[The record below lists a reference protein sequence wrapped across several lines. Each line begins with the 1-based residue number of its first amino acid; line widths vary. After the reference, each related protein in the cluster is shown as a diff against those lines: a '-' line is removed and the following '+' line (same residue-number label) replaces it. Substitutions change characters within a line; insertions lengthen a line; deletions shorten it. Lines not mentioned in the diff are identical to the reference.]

1 VKHARAPSIAR
12 SEHQSGITAA
22 LHSHRT
28 PATGALIFLFLRGA
42 KAMKYFWPALIA
54 FYLTFGS
61 HDAIGLVTLSVEPP
75 APTTSDS
82 VLIRIRGQ
90 TGGAGPQ
97 IVSVTGPQ
105 NGQIVI
111 VVDALCTDPGML
123 ADLSANL
130 GQLPVGNYVVTLVDQ
145 GCFGVPGPLGFSVT
159 PASIPTLSNQALVL
173 MVLLIFGLAAHFLAR
188 TDRM

>member
-1 VKHARAPSIAR
+1 
-12 SEHQSGITAA
+12 
-22 LHSHRT
+22 
-28 PATGALIFLFLRGA
+28 LIFVLLRGA

-61 HDAIGLVTLSVEPP
+61 HDAKGWVTLSVEPP

-82 VLIRIRGQ
+82 VLIRIRGLA
-90 TGGAGPQ
+90 GAAAQ
-97 IVSVTGPQ
+97 IMSVTGPQ

-111 VVDALCTDPGML
+111 VASALCFDPPMTV
-123 ADLSANL
+123 DLSANL
-130 GQLPVGNYVVTLVDQ
+130 GRLPVGNYVVTLVGQ
-145 GCFGVPGPLGFSVT
+145 GCIAATGPLEFSVT

-173 MVLLIFGLAAHFLAR
+173 MALLIFGLAAHFLTR